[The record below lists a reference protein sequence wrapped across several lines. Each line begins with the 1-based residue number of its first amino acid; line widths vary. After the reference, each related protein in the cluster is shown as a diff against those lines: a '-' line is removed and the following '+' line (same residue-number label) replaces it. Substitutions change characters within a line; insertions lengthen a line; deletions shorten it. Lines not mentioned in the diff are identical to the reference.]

1 MGRLKRRIP
10 AEDLI
15 ILDRVLTSLGDIID
29 KEDNSNRINNIIKE
43 EVDNQFTLETLYK
56 TCLALEYD
64 NRYLYTLLTRTD
76 QKLEGQEVHLTRQ
89 DRLSRL
95 YIREIKSAQ
104 ETIRRL
110 LKLLSRIVIF
120 NLSLK

>member
-10 AEDLI
+10 AEELI
-15 ILDRVLTSLGDIID
+15 ILDKVLTSLGDVIK
-29 KEDNSNRINNIIKE
+29 KENSNGASDISKE
-43 EVDNQFTLETLYK
+43 KLDSQFTLETLYK
-56 TCLALEYD
+56 TCLALESD

-76 QKLEGQEVHLTRQ
+76 QKLEGQEAHLTRQ

-95 YIREIKSAQ
+95 YLREIRSAQ